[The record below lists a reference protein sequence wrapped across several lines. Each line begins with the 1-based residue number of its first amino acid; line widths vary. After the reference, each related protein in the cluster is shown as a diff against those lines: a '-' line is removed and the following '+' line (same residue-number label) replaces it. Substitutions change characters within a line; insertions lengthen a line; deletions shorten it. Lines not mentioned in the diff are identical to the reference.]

1 MTTEGSTMSTDTS
14 GAFGLGPID
23 QISFAV
29 VDLQAALPLYSAL
42 FGDFTTRRVELRPD
56 RVSYRGQPASARLL
70 LGFGRTGDVEVELV
84 EVEEG
89 EAPRAPDALGDTLIE
104 LIQFHPA
111 AVV

>member
-1 MTTEGSTMSTDTS
+1 MSTDTS

-42 FGDFTTRRVELRPD
+42 FGDFTTRRVELTPD
-56 RVSYRGQPASARLL
+56 RVSYRGRPARRVRRL
-70 LGFGRTGDVEVELV
+70 
-84 EVEEG
+84 
-89 EAPRAPDALGDTLIE
+89 EAPDGLGDTLIE
-104 LIQFHPA
+104 LIQFQPS